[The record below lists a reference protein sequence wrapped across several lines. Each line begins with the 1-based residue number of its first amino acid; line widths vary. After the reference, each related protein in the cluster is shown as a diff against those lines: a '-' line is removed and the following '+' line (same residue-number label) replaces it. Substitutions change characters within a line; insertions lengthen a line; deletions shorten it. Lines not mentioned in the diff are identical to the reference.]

1 MDQKRASDLTRFG
14 EPVLPVMS
22 LGRIFVMRKYKA
34 NSVCFSYKIQ
44 NKFFYVVIF
53 IQAFNAM
60 INAQYI
66 TFKGK
71 F

>member
-14 EPVLPVMS
+14 EPVMS